1 MWWARCPLNKS
12 SVDAAL
18 PALLLL
24 AFVMAG
30 CSTPQRSVDASGAV
44 RRTVAELAALRP
56 AALAHGLTSATGE
69 RAVYDSEI
77 AAMRAVFAMPPGPE
91 ADEKLPTA
99 LNTALHFNTDLE
111 TARER
116 ALAALPRAAAQP
128 PAWQRG
134 VLSAAHAQFARE
146 AAPLIGPLLSQ
157 IRTPREFAIAAYTL
171 LRAGD
176 TSPVRRLIA
185 DTMRSNFPDA
195 NQEPRLR
202 ALMQRLQPTAVA
214 ARPPLADLLASPP
227 RSGYPVVY
235 SLQRS
240 DRARAGLAIVRG
252 ADGRFIRNADGSLF
266 NVAQYAL
273 ARTNLPGT
281 ITNGNTPQGVFVV
294 KGTGSATNRWIG
306 PTPYLE
312 SMLPV
317 EAPVALFDNPKA
329 RDDLPKLGDDENRR
343 LWTEAAYLALLPAAW
358 RGWTPVTEALLAGQ
372 AGRDE
377 ILAHGNAINT
387 AYYRN
392 EAWYPTAPSAG
403 CLVAAE
409 YWSRE
414 DGTLVHSDQLA
425 LVKAFVSGGSDVGYL
440 VVVEIDDLPR
450 PVVLAD
456 VIDDVLAAESRR

>member
-1 MWWARCPLNKS
+1 MAWVRGTVFKS
-12 SVDAAL
+12 SVGSWL
-18 PALLLL
+18 PAAALL
-24 AFVMAG
+24 AFLLAG
-30 CSTPQRSVDASGAV
+30 CSTPQRSVDASGAA

-69 RAVYDSEI
+69 RAVYETEI
-77 AAMRAVFAMPPGPE
+77 AAMRAAFALPPGAE
-91 ADEKLPTA
+91 ADEKLPAA
-99 LNTALHFNTDLE
+99 LNTALHFNTDLD
-111 TARER
+111 TARDR
-116 ALAALPRAAAQP
+116 VLAALPRAAAQP
-128 PAWQRG
+128 PAWQRN

-146 AAPLIGPLLSQ
+146 AAPLIPPLLPQ

-171 LRAGD
+171 LRVRD
-176 TSPVRRLIA
+176 TPEVRRLIA
-185 DTMRSNFPDA
+185 DTMHSNFPDA
-195 NQEPRLR
+195 AQEPRLR
-202 ALMQRLQPTAVA
+202 ALTQRLQPSAVA
-214 ARPPLADLLASPP
+214 VQPPLADLFASPP
-227 RSGYPVVY
+227 RPGYPVVY
-235 SLQRS
+235 SLQRK
-240 DRARAGLAIVRG
+240 DRTRAGLAIVRG
-252 ADGRFIRNADGSLF
+252 ADGRFVRNADGSLF
-266 NVAQYAL
+266 NVAHYAL

-306 PTPYLE
+306 PTPYIE

-317 EAPVALFDNPKA
+317 EAPAALFDNPKA
-329 RDDLPKLGDDENRR
+329 RDDLPKLSEEENRR

-358 RGWTPVTEALLAGQ
+358 RNWAPITEAFLAGH

-392 EAWYPTAPSAG
+392 EAWYPAAPSAG

-440 VVVEIDDLPR
+440 VVVEIDDSPR
-450 PVVLAD
+450 PVLLAE
-456 VIDDVLAAESRR
+456 VIEDVLAAEARR